1 MDQPAAPTLMTAGRP
16 RAGSRFFRGH
26 GLGNDY
32 LVFPFGD
39 GWAAS
44 PEAVR
49 AVCDRWRGV
58 GADGIVLHS
67 PPEERPWRLRM
78 FNPDGSEFERSGNGL
93 RVFAAYVASRGWIGH
108 EGFTVEVGG
117 DRVRM
122 RVEERL
128 NGGVYDVSVEMGR
141 ASLDPADAGLA
152 SGWEGRPL
160 AHPAD
165 GALDCTLVSVGNPHC
180 VVFTEDLSEAALS
193 RLGAFL
199 TAHEAFPA
207 GVNVQLARAAS
218 SASIEIAIWER
229 GVGRTRASGTSS
241 CAAAVAAAGR
251 GAVDYGDVEVRMEG
265 GTLQVSVSPA
275 LEVVLRGPVQE
286 VASGRLVRR
295 IPGRA
300 AIGGAG
306 ARYGRIPADGF
317 PFIAKQDI
325 MTAVALS
332 ALRTQGEKPP
342 C

>member
-1 MDQPAAPTLMTAGRP
+1 MEHPAAPSVTADRP
-16 RAGSRFFRGH
+16 RAGAGFFKGH

-93 RVFAAYVASRGWIGH
+93 RVFAACAASRGWVGG
-108 EGFTVEVGG
+108 ERFAVEVGG

-122 RVEERL
+122 RVEECL
-128 NGGVYDVSVEMGR
+128 GGGVYDVSVEMGR

-152 SGWEGRPL
+152 PEWQGRL
-160 AHPAD
+160 FTHPAERT
-165 GALDCTLVSVGNPHC
+165 LDCTPVSVGNPHC
-180 VVFTEDLSEAALS
+180 VVFTDDLSDAALS
-193 RLGAFL
+193 RLGPFL

-207 GVNVQLARAAS
+207 GVNVQLARPVS
-218 SASIEIAIWER
+218 RGRVEIAIWER
-229 GVGRTRASGTSS
+229 GVGHTLASGTSS

-251 GAVDYGDVEVRMEG
+251 GLVDYGDVEVRMEG
-265 GTLQVSVSPA
+265 GTLQVSVSRE
-275 LEVVLRGPVQE
+275 LEVVLRGPVQA
-286 VASGRLVRR
+286 VAVGRLSDGFMESLQPAS
-295 IPGRA
+295 PGR
-300 AIGGAG
+300 G
-306 ARYGRIPADGF
+306 
-317 PFIAKQDI
+317 
-325 MTAVALS
+325 
-332 ALRTQGEKPP
+332 LRPGEGTGSRSSGNKA
-342 C
+342 

>member
-1 MDQPAAPTLMTAGRP
+1 MSPAGAVAPRP
-16 RAGSRFFRGH
+16 RAGAGFFRGH

-44 PEAVR
+44 RAAVR

-93 RVFAAYVASRGWIGH
+93 RVFAAYAASRGWVGS
-108 EGFTVEVGG
+108 EGFAVKVGG

-128 NGGVYDVSVEMGR
+128 GGGLYDVSVEMGR

-152 SGWEGRPL
+152 PGWEGRPL
-160 AHPAD
+160 ADPA
-165 GALDCTLVSVGNPHC
+165 GGRLDCTLVSVGNPHC
-180 VVFTEDLSEAALS
+180 VVFTGDLSETALS
-193 RLGAFL
+193 RLGPFL

-207 GVNVQLARAAS
+207 GVNVQLARPVS
-218 SASIEIAIWER
+218 RGCIEIAIWER

-251 GAVDYGDVEVRMEG
+251 GVVDHGDVEVRMEG
-265 GTLQVSVSPA
+265 GTLRVSVSPE

-286 VASGRLVRR
+286 VASGRLS
-295 IPGRA
+295 
-300 AIGGAG
+300 
-306 ARYGRIPADGF
+306 DGF
-317 PFIAKQDI
+317 LD
-325 MTAVALS
+325 
-332 ALRTQGEKPP
+332 ALRSPAPEQGSPGSP
-342 C
+342 SMGSRSSGNRT